1 MVMNLLLNT
10 PLANSMKITAKD
22 IALIGMMVAVIEV
35 CKVAMMGIPNVELTT
50 FWIIMFSIFFGRKI
64 FFVIPV
70 FILIEGAMFGFGI
83 WWVMYLYMWPS
94 LAVIV
99 IMFRKM
105 DSAVSWSI
113 LSGVYGLLF
122 GFFCA
127 IPYVIIGLAEG
138 GIANGLYAGF
148 TFWIAGIPWDLVHG
162 VANVVIML
170 VLYKPIRAVM
180 IRLKRE
186 WEGELYDKFIS
197 FFCEQRM

>member
-105 DSAVSWSI
+105 DSAFSWSI
-113 LSGVYGLLF
+113 LSGIYGLLF

-162 VANVVIML
+162 VANIVIML

-186 WEGELYDKFIS
+186 WEV
-197 FFCEQRM
+197 